1 MPAPPPLMLNLE
13 TLTKVTMPSLPPLN
27 ITRFFCR
34 RCLMR
39 PPTEGT
45 QLCEFCQ
52 KMPEQEKRNTDAL
65 DFLLVVGFIALPLLL
80 SLLIIKCG

>member
-1 MPAPPPLMLNLE
+1 
-13 TLTKVTMPSLPPLN
+13 
-27 ITRFFCR
+27 
-34 RCLMR
+34 MR
-39 PPTEGT
+39 PPAEGT

-52 KMPEQEKRNTDAL
+52 KMPEQEPRNNDAL